1 MSRTFLENRNDT
13 TLFQLVGNCPACR
26 DFVNKMCKGRH
37 IELAVALRTTGG
49 QPSGPGD
56 LAILIL
62 DNFSKTASTVKSTDY
77 WIDLGTVKVGNELVS
92 SLVKTL
98 QK

>member
-1 MSRTFLENRNDT
+1 MTQPF
-13 TLFQLVGNCPACR
+13 FQLVDNCPACK
-26 DFVNKMCKGRH
+26 DFVNKMCKRRH
-37 IELAVALRTTGG
+37 IESAVALRTTGG

-62 DNFSKTASTVKSTDY
+62 DNFSKIASTVKSTDS
-77 WIDLGTVKVGNELVS
+77 IGVIELGTVKVGNELVS